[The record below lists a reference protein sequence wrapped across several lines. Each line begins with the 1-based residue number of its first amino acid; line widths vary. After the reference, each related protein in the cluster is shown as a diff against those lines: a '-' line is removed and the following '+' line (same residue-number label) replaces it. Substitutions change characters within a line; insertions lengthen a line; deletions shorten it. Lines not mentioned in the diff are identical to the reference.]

1 MPKGG
6 DSMARAMI
14 NQIGRS
20 SGLAS
25 AGARKRES
33 NKIKR
38 QMRNSARRK
47 SNGGNGG

>member
-1 MPKGG
+1 
-6 DSMARAMI
+6 MARAMV

-20 SGLAS
+20 TGLAA

-38 QMRNSARRK
+38 SMRNAARRK
-47 SNGGNGG
+47 SNGGSGG